1 MSNLSDQPIRS
12 DASCLFWDR
21 SPGSVHVCYDLPAP
35 APGLDAGP
43 GQSVPFNM
51 GLAGIFRT
59 GNKKLA
65 LVFSRSRSCASCGGH
80 SLDRDRSDLI
90 FDAGRLDFSVRD
102 RGGGSFFLAFSP

>member
-21 SPGSVHVCYDLPAP
+21 SPGSIHVCYDLPAP

-65 LVFSRSRSCASCGGH
+65 LVFHDLGLVPVAVVIH
-80 SLDRDRSDLI
+80 SIEIGQIL
-90 FDAGRLDFSVRD
+90 FSTRE
-102 RGGGSFFLAFSP
+102 G